1 MATNSLNIRTFIES
15 FFQVDHGAV
24 RPDTCKF
31 QSKNAQRR
39 QPSRLLFLFSGIGS
53 SCSRLILGAS
63 SPGEKDGEQDPAEQE
78 VPAEPGHHPHHL
90 LHPDLGLQVFFKS
103 DSLHPYCKNACEPV
117 TMCGEVRVPEEH
129 LEVSKCLFLLL
140 FEDMYHT

>member
-1 MATNSLNIRTFIES
+1 ML
-15 FFQVDHGAV
+15 
-24 RPDTCKF
+24 KY
-31 QSKNAQRR
+31 

-90 LHPDLGLQVFFKS
+90 LHPHLGHQVFFKS